1 MSKPL
6 LVKMVLM
13 SDIVYEF
20 SVSDGISVDRTF
32 VTVVSAVA
40 ESDDSVR
47 KARVE
52 FRKTDE

>member
-40 ESDDSVR
+40 ENDDSVR